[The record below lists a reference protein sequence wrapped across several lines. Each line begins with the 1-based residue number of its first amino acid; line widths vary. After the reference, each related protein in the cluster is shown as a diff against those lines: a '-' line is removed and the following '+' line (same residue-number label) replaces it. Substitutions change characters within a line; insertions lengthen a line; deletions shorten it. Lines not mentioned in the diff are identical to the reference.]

1 MTEVVSLF
9 SGCGGLDFGFQ
20 MSNFKIIWANE
31 NDKMACQI
39 YRDNLHENII
49 CEDVSQIQLDD
60 VPDCDILIGGPPCQ
74 AFSMIGILNNEF
86 LISAKI

>member
-31 NDKMACQI
+31 NDKIMQVQTE
-39 YRDNLHENII
+39 HK
-49 CEDVSQIQLDD
+49 
-60 VPDCDILIGGPPCQ
+60 VPKCGFPDT
-74 AFSMIGILNNEF
+74 
-86 LISAKI
+86 